1 MIKTKKTKKTT
12 EEEED
17 NDDFDED
24 DVPLQ
29 AKSEVWACGRLPHHQ
44 EYGPHT
50 HPYRLV
56 SIKRNQPGIGR

>member
-12 EEEED
+12 EEED

-29 AKSEVWACGRLPHHQ
+29 AKSEVWACGRLPHH
-44 EYGPHT
+44 P